1 LVGIVAN
8 QAFGSIRRA
17 HRAAPNAIPSEAA
30 TANLRCW
37 IVSVDNLLMADQMT
51 SGAARKSESVA
62 ILQPTLELTQINV
75 PATTEEVMLDHTSPE
90 FHAEIIVVLFNDHKD
105 LRRVTERARI
115 LLSNASA
122 KHIEAV
128 ARFLPEHL
136 VPVLP
141 RQMLRAA

>member
-1 LVGIVAN
+1 
-8 QAFGSIRRA
+8 
-17 HRAAPNAIPSEAA
+17 
-30 TANLRCW
+30 
-37 IVSVDNLLMADQMT
+37 MADQLT

-62 ILQPTLELTQINV
+62 ILQPTLELKQINV
-75 PATTEEVMLDHTSPE
+75 PATTGEVMVDHTSPE

-105 LRRVTERARI
+105 LRRVTERTRI